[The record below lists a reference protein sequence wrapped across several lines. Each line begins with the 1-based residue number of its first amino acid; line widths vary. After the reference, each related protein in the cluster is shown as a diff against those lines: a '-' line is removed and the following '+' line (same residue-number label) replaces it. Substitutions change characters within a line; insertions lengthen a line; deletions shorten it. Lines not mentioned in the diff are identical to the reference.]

1 MFKAACIIPT
11 KDRAFDLV
19 RLLHSVKDQDII
31 PQEIIIVDASETS
44 SLPAQ
49 IDQGTFSP
57 LNIKYVKAQRACLA
71 AQRNQGVALLSPDI
85 RLVCFLDDDIV
96 FCEGAIRAMFEFWEK
111 IPDDV
116 AGAMFNIINEK
127 KPTAGVFFKK
137 IFCTGSFKRGIVL
150 PSGYNTLMCPA
161 KETMDVQWLV
171 GAGMVFRRDVFKDFS
186 FDPWFEGTGL
196 CEDLDFSYRVGK
208 KYRLVVVADARIEHL
223 TGTIKRRRNVWFGHS
238 QIINRYYFVQKN
250 EELSKALC
258 LWAGLGQLLENLTMG
273 VLLLNGYY
281 FLRAWGN
288 VTGFFALGNMKII
301 KDNI

>member
-1 MFKAACIIPT
+1 M
-11 KDRAFDLV
+11 
-19 RLLHSVKDQDII
+19 
-31 PQEIIIVDASETS
+31 
-44 SLPAQ
+44 
-49 IDQGTFSP
+49 
-57 LNIKYVKAQRACLA
+57 
-71 AQRNQGVALLSPDI
+71 
-85 RLVCFLDDDIV
+85 
-96 FCEGAIRAMFEFWEK
+96 
-111 IPDDV
+111 
-116 AGAMFNIINEK
+116 
-127 KPTAGVFFKK
+127 
-137 IFCTGSFKRGIVL
+137 